1 MAVVS
6 GQSKYMAHC
15 GRNGGVAMNAEEI
28 ELMVVEKDSNS
39 RSLSVFRFL
48 SSLKYGILVMREI
61 VPERKAG

>member
-1 MAVVS
+1 
-6 GQSKYMAHC
+6 
-15 GRNGGVAMNAEEI
+15 MNAEEI